1 MEISK
6 DLLEGLIRKAIK
18 EEKENW
24 PLEEAKLK
32 RFKVFVDGE
41 REPLIL
47 TGKNEKDVK
56 KFAHQMMQNNKVK
69 ITKVVKEELT
79 ESLKGKFVVAS
90 IYGDLYTPKAVSEK
104 KALKLMMRIADQYAG
119 DNVFMLGAEHW
130 NTHKFNKKNKM
141 VEEGKLTEAKYKTI
155 DLRSEKGFK
164 EAEKLQRQGWKTAEV
179 GLFTINMVKEGYKR
193 YDKDGN
199 ELDKNGV
206 PIEGF
211 SSDAQRRA
219 AFASG
224 YKAKGKKKK
233 KKSEGKLS
241 EIEDHEGSMAKSQ
254 LERSMKYSKM
264 IYDMINNV
272 GQGGEVEFPAW
283 VQSKLTKSMDYLQ
296 SVFNYLDGK
305 DGIEDKFQTTKL
317 GEDEKKKKK
326 KMLLSKLKDGKL
338 NEKMD
343 RKKAAIILKQ
353 IGGNKFIAMTGA
365 KGFAF
370 SDKFMSFKIGK
381 NSKGINF
388 VRIGHN
394 AKDLYDMEFGFVSV
408 RGIKVKKKVK
418 DVYADMLGTM
428 FEKYTG
434 MRTSL

>member
-1 MEISK
+1 MIKLTDLLSEKIKPKQKISK
-6 DLLEGLIRKAIK
+6 KEWSKIK
-18 EEKENW
+18 
-24 PLEEAKLK
+24 
-32 RFKVFVDGE
+32 
-41 REPLIL
+41 
-47 TGKNEKDVK
+47 
-56 KFAHQMMQNNKVK
+56 
-69 ITKVVKEELT
+69 
-79 ESLKGKFVVAS
+79 
-90 IYGDLYTPKAVSEK
+90 
-104 KALKLMMRIADQYAG
+104 
-119 DNVFMLGAEHW
+119 
-130 NTHKFNKKNKM
+130 KFNKHIGQDGTHYVTQLDKRLGTIL
-141 VEEGKLTEAKYKTI
+141 VPVVVEGKLTERTYVSNVKKVGKLEKWTI
-155 DLRSEKGFK
+155 VKGGKKVDVLGSKKFFDDGKGFSK
-164 EAEKLQRQGWKTAEV
+164 NDPDDAL
-179 GLFTINMVKEGYKR
+179 
-193 YDKDGN
+193 
-199 ELDKNGV
+199 ELWNLGKK
-206 PIEGF
+206 F
-211 SSDAQRRA
+211 
-219 AFASG
+219 
-224 YKAKGKKKK
+224 KGKQVPDVYG
-233 KKSEGKLS
+233 EGKLT

-408 RGIKVKKKVK
+408 RGIKVKNKVK